1 MYGLG
6 VGEAVGRR
14 GAAVNDFPALGISD
28 TSSSSCANRRETTH
42 FRQVAVQAVFEAWI
56 VQQNPK
62 SIDYQHNTH
71 NTTPTPVK
79 IKLVYRQ
86 IVRRQF
92 EATICEKKACSVNCC
107 RQLLA
112 AICHRI
118 SLNCWQQFATET
130 L

>member
-56 VQQNPK
+56 VQIPNPH
-62 SIDYQHNTH
+62 QHNTQH
-71 NTTPTPVK
+71 NTNTSQNKT
-79 IKLVYRQ
+79 
-86 IVRRQF
+86 
-92 EATICEKKACSVNCC
+92 
-107 RQLLA
+107 
-112 AICHRI
+112 
-118 SLNCWQQFATET
+118 SL
-130 L
+130 